1 MTPCVRGFRH
11 VAGGQKAGPG
21 GQSSKGRFGEH
32 PPRSQGATHESL
44 LYERRDAQL
53 ASSAIDWV
61 VKTVRTDRL
70 LTRWIP
76 SRGNSRGA
84 YSTRPD
90 VEQEAAYEGV
100 ERVFQESGRI
110 GGTRVTAD

>member
-21 GQSSKGRFGEH
+21 LQFSKGRFGEH

-53 ASSAIDWV
+53 ASSAID
-61 VKTVRTDRL
+61 
-70 LTRWIP
+70 
-76 SRGNSRGA
+76 
-84 YSTRPD
+84 
-90 VEQEAAYEGV
+90 
-100 ERVFQESGRI
+100 
-110 GGTRVTAD
+110 

>member
-1 MTPCVRGFRH
+1 M
-11 VAGGQKAGPG
+11 
-21 GQSSKGRFGEH
+21 
-32 PPRSQGATHESL
+32 
-44 LYERRDAQL
+44 
-53 ASSAIDWV
+53 
-61 VKTVRTDRL
+61 KTVRTDRL

-110 GGTRVTAD
+110 GGTRVTANLFVASISNKMSPLLLREEPCSEGTRVGTMRGF

>member
-1 MTPCVRGFRH
+1 M
-11 VAGGQKAGPG
+11 
-21 GQSSKGRFGEH
+21 
-32 PPRSQGATHESL
+32 
-44 LYERRDAQL
+44 
-53 ASSAIDWV
+53 
-61 VKTVRTDRL
+61 RTDRL

-110 GGTRVTAD
+110 GGTRVTADLFVASISNKISPFIIAGGTMLRGKPCRDYEGFLKCLRYHGDGKGSPRSVKPGKE